1 MNRPTLR
8 PHPSA
13 PQESRRSRDKRAAE
27 SMHYTHSFD
36 LHRQWVIE
44 LISRIALM
52 EVALASNHQL
62 QAVAVGVG
70 DLQTGIE
77 AELGG
82 FFGR

>member
-1 MNRPTLR
+1 M
-8 PHPSA
+8 A
-13 PQESRRSRDKRAAE
+13 G
-27 SMHYTHSFD
+27 
-36 LHRQWVIE
+36 
-44 LISRIALM
+44 LIGRM